1 MYSLG
6 IMFFEMCLPMMTG
19 MERVERL
26 GNLREEEHT
35 LPPTFNLPE
44 KLTQGNIIL
53 LLVEHD
59 PSRRPTSSELLASEQ
74 IPGEVENDTWTRN
87 VLRHINEASYR
98 KKLLAGLFPKPT
110 QLEMV
115 RCKSDGMHQAHQMES
130 SSLDSDNDRDFYPKL
145 RPQELSYERRDRSNT
160 ADELLLRSLVKNNVS
175 SIFQN
180 HGAVAVEQPAI
191 FPFSSHYLRKYD
203 QVVKLL
209 SSNDDFLQLPFDYTL
224 PNARLLAKA
233 ARSPRKTYTF
243 GYVYREVES
252 GGAPRR
258 ISEADFDIISYDSLD
273 SALREAE
280 VVKVVDEIINGFPS
294 MASLPMCYYINHS
307 TLSNA
312 ILAFCKIHP
321 SKWALVKDSL
331 GQLHGS
337 DINWSKVKALLRT
350 PAIGVAATSVEEL
363 MRFDF
368 RDLPEKAIP
377 KLRALLNNET
387 LESIFTHI
395 KDFTCYLK
403 NYKVSRKIFIS
414 PLSSVNET
422 FYDSHLFFQCIFDT
436 PKKEIF
442 AAGGRYDQLI
452 KTQMHG
458 YQPRFA
464 YRQPRAVGFSFNWER
479 LCASMAR
486 YQKANAKAKSRKKAN
501 AEPPDLRLS
510 NRCEVLVDSPDRKIL
525 LSTGLDVIQGLWYV
539 FLRLNLEPVSPKLQF
554 ENGGCLN
561 FSIIVDIEPNL
572 ENATR
577 ANDISAELIIDT
589 ETDEA
594 NSIYNLASGEKE
606 SHGLIV
612 YIKQDGNVRVRNVA
626 KKEESEMRTSEL
638 AVWYVCVL
646 LVWSH
651 ISHIELYR
659 MGMSESIFKM
669 CQIKK

>member
-26 GNLREEEHT
+26 GNLREEQHT

-59 PSRRPTSSELLASEQ
+59 PCRRPTSSELLASEQ

-115 RCKSDGMHQAHQMES
+115 RCKSDGMHQAHQMEP

-160 ADELLLRSLVKNNVS
+160 AEELLLRSLVKNNVS

-180 HGAVAVEQPAI
+180 HGAVAMEQPAI

-203 QVVKLL
+203 QVVKFL
-209 SSNDDFLQLPFDYTL
+209 SSKDDFLQLPFDYTL
-224 PNARLLAKA
+224 PNARLLARA
-233 ARSPRKTYTF
+233 AKSPRKTYTF

-307 TLSNA
+307 RLSNA

-337 DINWSKVKALLRT
+337 EINWSKAKALLRT

-395 KDFTCYLK
+395 KDFTYYLK

-422 FYDSHLFFQCIFDT
+422 FYDNHLFFQCIFDT

-452 KTQMHG
+452 KTQMQG

-501 AEPPDLRLS
+501 AESPDLRLS
-510 NRCEVLVDSPDRKIL
+510 SRCEVLVDSPDRKIL

-539 FLRLNLEPVSPKLQF
+539 FLRWWHSNLHLSPNLEPVSPKFQF
-554 ENGGCLN
+554 ESEGRLN
-561 FSIIVDIEPNL
+561 FSLIVKIEANL
-572 ENATR
+572 ENAIR

-651 ISHIELYR
+651 ISHI
-659 MGMSESIFKM
+659 G
-669 CQIKK
+669 